1 VRESHGELQPQRG
14 TRERQSDH
22 TEPG

>member
-14 TRERQSDH
+14 TRERQFDH
-22 TEPG
+22 IEPG

>member
-14 TRERQSDH
+14 TGERQSDH